1 MQSINDFSFQINV
14 GLLFV
19 GGSQNSKL
27 EVHLVD
33 WNRLAPGDEQDELV
47 DECSLRAQ
55 TKTFGEIK
63 KINKVAL
70 IMIVFIPPWFVINWL
85 VSFLAKSMRIEVRND
100 WGKKNPPSQN
110 LLGIFVSSLDQS
122 LKKDTLFAKS
132 SR

>member
-33 WNRLAPGDEQDELV
+33 RNRLAPGDEQDELV

-55 TKTFGEIK
+55 TKNIRGNQE
-63 KINKVAL
+63 INKVAL
-70 IMIVFIPPWFVINWL
+70 IMIGFIPPWFVIN
-85 VSFLAKSMRIEVRND
+85 
-100 WGKKNPPSQN
+100 
-110 LLGIFVSSLDQS
+110 
-122 LKKDTLFAKS
+122 
-132 SR
+132 

>member
-33 WNRLAPGDEQDELV
+33 RNRLAPGEDELV

-55 TKTFGEIK
+55 TKNIRGNQE
-63 KINKVAL
+63 INKVAL
-70 IMIVFIPPWFVINWL
+70 IMIGFIPPWFVIN
-85 VSFLAKSMRIEVRND
+85 
-100 WGKKNPPSQN
+100 
-110 LLGIFVSSLDQS
+110 
-122 LKKDTLFAKS
+122 
-132 SR
+132 

>member
-33 WNRLAPGDEQDELV
+33 RNRLAPGDEQDELV

-55 TKTFGEIK
+55 TKNIRGNQEDQQSGFNYDWVYPSLVYHKLISFFPGKVHENRGEK
-63 KINKVAL
+63 
-70 IMIVFIPPWFVINWL
+70 
-85 VSFLAKSMRIEVRND
+85 
-100 WGKKNPPSQN
+100 
-110 LLGIFVSSLDQS
+110 
-122 LKKDTLFAKS
+122 
-132 SR
+132 